1 MLRLLL
7 HLGTAPLFDRERA
20 EIVYSIREM
29 SSSRA
34 GFVVPDRCEAWIDL
48 HLPPEMDPA
57 ALQESIRS
65 IAAEASRFIPE
76 LDMKLNFEFA
86 SSGYNLGNDNRL
98 SGLLADIYTRLGRS
112 PGTDAFRSHS
122 DGNLFHAA
130 GTSPIILGPGSLE
143 CAHTPDEQ
151 IVFDEVVEAARIY
164 AALGLGMG

>member
-20 EIVYSIREM
+20 EVVYSIREL

-57 ALQESIRS
+57 VLQESIRV
-65 IAAEASRFIPE
+65 IAADAERFIPE
-76 LDMKLNFEFA
+76 LDMELTFDF
-86 SSGYNLGNDNRL
+86 SSPGYDLGSGSRPA
-98 SGLLADIYTRLGRS
+98 GLLREIYTRLGRKS
-112 PGTDAFRSHS
+112 GLDAFRSHS
-122 DGNLFHAA
+122 DGNLFYAA
-130 GTSPIILGPGSLE
+130 GSSPIILGPGSLE

-151 IVFDEVVEAARIY
+151 VAFDEVVEAARIY